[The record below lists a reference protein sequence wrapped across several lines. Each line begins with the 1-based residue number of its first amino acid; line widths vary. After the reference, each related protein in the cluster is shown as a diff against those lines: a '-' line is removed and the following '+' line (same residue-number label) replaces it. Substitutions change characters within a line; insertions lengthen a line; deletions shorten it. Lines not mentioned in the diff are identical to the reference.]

1 MYQFTS
7 DNKIV
12 GYAIEPTYI
21 KKLENGRYGL
31 CAAYEAEG
39 IVAGGKPYA
48 IRELDDLPI
57 VKIKTISDGEFFNYV
72 IQANNALNILG
83 IQTEEVAT
91 DAE

>member
-12 GYAIEPTYI
+12 GYAAEPTYI

-39 IVAGGKPYA
+39 VVVGGKPYA
-48 IRELDDLPI
+48 LRELDDLP
-57 VKIKTISDGEFFNYV
+57 VAEVKTISDSEFFNYV
-72 IQANNALNILG
+72 MQANNALNMLG
-83 IQTEEVAT
+83 VQTEEVTT

>member
-12 GYAIEPTYI
+12 GYAAEPTYI

-39 IVAGGKPYA
+39 VVVGGKPYA
-48 IRELDDLPI
+48 IRELDDLP
-57 VKIKTISDGEFFNYV
+57 VAEIKAISDSEFFDFV
-72 IQANNALNILG
+72 MQSNAALAMLG
-83 IQTEEVAT
+83 VQTEEVTT